1 MHMIPLDPW
10 WRVGCTN
17 NEFIIFNLGRRSL
30 SHWSNDMGL
39 PLLKSLP
46 KELTSRSEPV
56 SRIISNPVAP
66 QRLLLGSH
74 GYFCIVDLDQ
84 PVPERASM
92 FPPNHL
98 RARGLQ
104 RIKDDDGMLHINY
117 LSRKKPKSTT
127 DQRTNMCVCLL
138 YNEILF
144 QDFIS
149 ENEMVI
155 VEEPW
160 KSILEELPDAL
171 AQNVYGT

>member
-1 MHMIPLDPW
+1 
-10 WRVGCTN
+10 
-17 NEFIIFNLGRRSL
+17 
-30 SHWSNDMGL
+30 MGL

-56 SRIISNPVAP
+56 ARIISNPVAP

-98 RARGLQ
+98 RARGLR
-104 RIKDDDGMLHINY
+104 RIKDDDGMMHNSH
-117 LSRKKPKSTT
+117 LSRKKPKSTNN
-127 DQRTNMCVCLL
+127 DQSTNMCVCLR

-171 AQNVYGT
+171 ARKVYGT